1 MEAEHGLDPPLVSSC
16 GVTYINADNAGV
28 WCDIT
33 EKRGYRADH
42 IKHLLLP
49 ESMGGGWLVGPDV
62 DDAYLE
68 VVVEAVRAGRVAAA
82 TIKPE

>member
-1 MEAEHGLDPPLVSSC
+1 M
-16 GVTYINADNAGV
+16 
-28 WCDIT
+28 
-33 EKRGYRADH
+33 DH
-42 IKHLLLP
+42 VKHLLLP
-49 ESMGGGWLVGPDV
+49 ECMGGWWLVGPDV